1 MTDRKK
7 VDIAIFECSEE
18 NEIEN
23 LRQVVICPPF
33 QNVGKEGRHQDPRRR
48 TRKDN
53 QMLNADCDSVCDLVL
68 RGDSKSLVRREQ
80 KIQQRRLRGAMI
92 SMNGCTT
99 RDAAVANIVARIG
112 SLS

>member
-18 NEIEN
+18 NEVEN

-33 QNVGKEGRHQDPRRR
+33 QKVGKEGRHQDPRRR

-53 QMLNADCDSVCDLVL
+53 QRLNADCDGVCDLVL
-68 RGDSKSLVRREQ
+68 RSDSKSSDLRSNDSVFVFSAER
-80 KIQQRRLRGAMI
+80 QQTIVSATQL
-92 SMNGCTT
+92 
-99 RDAAVANIVARIG
+99 DA
-112 SLS
+112 S

>member
-18 NEIEN
+18 NEVEN

-33 QNVGKEGRHQDPRRR
+33 QKVGKEGRHQDPRRR

-53 QMLNADCDSVCDLVL
+53 QRLNADCDGVCDLVL
-68 RGDSKSLVRREQ
+68 RSDSKSSATDHVLPAVCGLLHLIRYRSG
-80 KIQQRRLRGAMI
+80 RLL
-92 SMNGCTT
+92 NGSESP
-99 RDAAVANIVARIG
+99 AEIG
-112 SLS
+112 GKS

>member
-18 NEIEN
+18 NEVEN

-33 QNVGKEGRHQDPRRR
+33 QKVGKEGRHQDPRRR

-53 QMLNADCDSVCDLVL
+53 QRLSADCDGVCDLVL
-68 RGDSKSLVRREQ
+68 RSDSKSVGLGLSVFTSTFPSLVVRFKR
-80 KIQQRRLRGAMI
+80 IATLGAERAAA
-92 SMNGCTT
+92 SRYLT
-99 RDAAVANIVARIG
+99 R
-112 SLS
+112 

>member
-18 NEIEN
+18 NEVEN

-33 QNVGKEGRHQDPRRR
+33 QKVGKEGRHQDPRRR

-53 QMLNADCDSVCDLVL
+53 QRLNADCDGVCDLVL
-68 RGDSKSLVRREQ
+68 RSDSKSGYTSEGKFSAATNLATENVIFSRTIGFRESA
-80 KIQQRRLRGAMI
+80 I
-92 SMNGCTT
+92 NGE
-99 RDAAVANIVARIG
+99 AF
-112 SLS
+112 

>member
-18 NEIEN
+18 NEVEN

-33 QNVGKEGRHQDPRRR
+33 QKVGKEGRHQDPRRR

-53 QMLNADCDSVCDLVL
+53 QRLNADCDGVCDLVL
-68 RGDSKSLVRREQ
+68 RSDSKSVAVGTRPCGPHRRFTE
-80 KIQQRRLRGAMI
+80 
-92 SMNGCTT
+92 
-99 RDAAVANIVARIG
+99 
-112 SLS
+112 